1 MSQKNAIQGTD
12 AHDADFPAENET
24 DAKEPRWE
32 LVRMARS
39 FWKRLRWTVRLLVLG
54 AGVLLVA
61 QLFALYRALADLH
74 PWLGLAGVLVFVG
87 LLAWL
92 VGRPLASALRLPGV
106 VTPPRMPAAPQRTAS
121 DARRQ
126 LKYLERYLRAQQR
139 NPALSA
145 QKEKLQESLRA
156 VGELRQTARKLDD
169 ARELSARIT
178 HVEREYVLPLLE
190 PLDRRAETLI
200 HREALAIG
208 SMTALSPNGTL
219 DAFLVLWRNINLVAA
234 LARLYYGRPG
244 LIGTGLILR
253 DVSSAILLSSVLEQI
268 SDMGGSLLRKL
279 GEGGRS
285 IPLLGALVGPVLD
298 GTINGL
304 MTMKVGYLAQER
316 CRSFRA
322 WDGRTKRGIIRR
334 TFHLVGDSAALFME
348 ELNKSVVQSLNLVK
362 FTAEAG
368 KGAAHTVSSK
378 ALALWRSIR
387 RVMGPQPS
395 WDQES

>member
-1 MSQKNAIQGTD
+1 MSEKNAIQGTD
-12 AHDADFPAENET
+12 VHGADFPAEDTARLE
-24 DAKEPRWE
+24 EPRWE
-32 LVRMARS
+32 LTRVARGFLS
-39 FWKRLRWTVRLLVLG
+39 RLRWGVRLLIFG
-54 AGVLLVA
+54 GCVLLLA
-61 QLFALYRALADLH
+61 QIAVLYRTLADLH
-74 PWLGLAGVLVFVG
+74 PWLGVAGVLVFLG
-87 LLAWL
+87 LLGWL
-92 VGRPLASALRLPGV
+92 VGRPLAGALRLPQV
-106 VTPPRMPAAPQRTAS
+106 VTPPRMPAAPQRTAAH
-121 DARRQ
+121 ARRQ
-126 LKYLERYLRAQQR
+126 LQYLERYLRAQQK
-139 NPALSA
+139 NPALSG
-145 QKEKLQESLRA
+145 QKEKLQVSLRA
-156 VGELRQTARKLDD
+156 LAGLRQEARALDD

-178 HVEREYVLPLLE
+178 HLEREYVLPLLE

-219 DAFLVLWRNINLVAA
+219 DAFLVLWRNVNLVAA

-244 LIGTGLILR
+244 LVGTWLILR

-279 GEGGRS
+279 GEGGRT
-285 IPLLGALVGPVLD
+285 IPLVGALVGPVLD

-334 TFHLVGDSAALFME
+334 TFHLVSDSAALFME

-368 KGAAHTVSSK
+368 KGAAQTVSSK

-387 RVMGPQPS
+387 RAVGPQPS
-395 WDQES
+395 WDPES

>member
-1 MSQKNAIQGTD
+1 
-12 AHDADFPAENET
+12 
-24 DAKEPRWE
+24 
-32 LVRMARS
+32 
-39 FWKRLRWTVRLLVLG
+39 
-54 AGVLLVA
+54 
-61 QLFALYRALADLH
+61 
-74 PWLGLAGVLVFVG
+74 
-87 LLAWL
+87 
-92 VGRPLASALRLPGV
+92 
-106 VTPPRMPAAPQRTAS
+106 
-121 DARRQ
+121 
-126 LKYLERYLRAQQR
+126 
-139 NPALSA
+139 
-145 QKEKLQESLRA
+145 
-156 VGELRQTARKLDD
+156 
-169 ARELSARIT
+169 
-178 HVEREYVLPLLE
+178 
-190 PLDRRAETLI
+190 
-200 HREALAIG
+200 
-208 SMTALSPNGTL
+208 MTALSPNGTL

-244 LIGTGLILR
+244 LIGTGVILR

-279 GEGGRS
+279 GEGGRT

-334 TFHLVGDSAALFME
+334 TFHLVSDSAALFME

-368 KGAAHTVSSK
+368 KGAAQTVSSK

-395 WDQES
+395 WDQEP

>member
-1 MSQKNAIQGTD
+1 MSEKNTIQGTD
-12 AHDADFPAENET
+12 VHGADFPAEDTVKLE
-24 DAKEPRWE
+24 EPRWE
-32 LVRMARS
+32 LTRVVRGFLS
-39 FWKRLRWTVRLLVLG
+39 RLRWGVRLLIFG
-54 AGVLLVA
+54 GCVLLLA
-61 QLFALYRALADLH
+61 QIAVLYRTLADLH
-74 PWLGLAGVLVFVG
+74 PWLGVAGVLVFVV
-87 LLAWL
+87 LLGWL
-92 VGRPLASALRLPGV
+92 VGRPLAGALRLPRV
-106 VTPPRMPAAPQRTAS
+106 VTPPRMPAAPQRTA
-121 DARRQ
+121 AHGRRQ
-126 LKYLERYLRAQQR
+126 LQYLERYLRAQQK
-139 NPALSA
+139 NPALSG
-145 QKEKLQESLRA
+145 QKEKLQVSLRA
-156 VGELRQTARKLDD
+156 LAALRQEARALDD

-178 HVEREYVLPLLE
+178 HLEREHVLPLLE

-219 DAFLVLWRNINLVAA
+219 DAFLVLWRNANLVAA

-244 LIGTGLILR
+244 LVGTWLILR

-279 GEGGRS
+279 GEGGRT
-285 IPLLGALVGPVLD
+285 IPLVGALVGPVLD

-334 TFHLVGDSAALFME
+334 TFHLVSDSAALFME

-368 KGAAHTVSSK
+368 KGAAQTVSSK

-387 RVMGPQPS
+387 RAVGPQPS
-395 WDQES
+395 WDSES

>member
-1 MSQKNAIQGTD
+1 MSQKKSIQ
-12 AHDADFPAENET
+12 ET
-24 DAKEPRWE
+24 DLRHPGLPADSAADRSEPGWE
-32 LVRMARS
+32 FVGVVRAALR
-39 FWKRLRWTVRLLVLG
+39 RLRWGLRLLLVGGALLVL
-54 AGVLLVA
+54 A
-61 QLFALYRALADLH
+61 QIASVYRMLADIH
-74 PWLGLAGVLVFVG
+74 PWLGLLGALVFAG
-87 LLAWL
+87 LLGWL
-92 VGRPLASALRLPGV
+92 VVRPLWGVFRLPRV
-106 VTPPRMPAAPQRTAS
+106 VAPPRMPAAPERTA
-121 DARRQ
+121 DHARRQ
-126 LKYLERYLRAQQR
+126 LLYLERYLKAQEQ
-139 NPALSA
+139 NPVLASKQPELQATLVAVAALRREA
-145 QKEKLQESLRA
+145 
-156 VGELRQTARKLDD
+156 RQQQDVRQ
-169 ARELSARIT
+169 LSARIT
-178 HVEREYVLPLLE
+178 RLERDEVLPLLT

-219 DAFLVLWRNINLVAA
+219 DAFLVLWRQVNLVAS

-244 LIGTGLILR
+244 LYGTWLILR

-279 GEGGRS
+279 GEGGRT

-334 TFHLVGDSAALFME
+334 TFHLVSDSAALFME

-368 KGAAHTVSSK
+368 KGAAQTVSSK
-378 ALALWRSIR
+378 ALALWRSLR
-387 RVMGPQPS
+387 RAVGPQPA
-395 WDQES
+395 WDPEP

>member
-1 MSQKNAIQGTD
+1 MSQKKSIQ
-12 AHDADFPAENET
+12 ET
-24 DAKEPRWE
+24 DLRRPDLPAASAADRSEPGWE
-32 LVRMARS
+32 FVGVVRAALR
-39 FWKRLRWTVRLLVLG
+39 RLRWGLRLLLVGGALLVL
-54 AGVLLVA
+54 A
-61 QLFALYRALADLH
+61 QIASVYRMLADFH
-74 PWLGLAGVLVFVG
+74 PWLGLLGALVFAG
-87 LLAWL
+87 LLGWL
-92 VGRPLASALRLPGV
+92 VGRPLLGAFRLPRV
-106 VTPPRMPAAPQRTAS
+106 VTPPRMPAAPERTA
-121 DARRQ
+121 DHARRQ
-126 LKYLERYLRAQQR
+126 LLYLERYLKAQEQ
-139 NPALSA
+139 NPVLASR
-145 QKEKLQESLRA
+145 QQELRA
-156 VGELRQTARKLDD
+156 TLLVVAALRREARQLQDV
-169 ARELSARIT
+169 RQLSARIT
-178 HVEREYVLPLLE
+178 RLEREEVLPLLT

-219 DAFLVLWRNINLVAA
+219 DAFLVLWRQVNLVAT

-244 LIGTGLILR
+244 LWGTWLILR

-279 GEGGRS
+279 GEGGRT

-334 TFHLVGDSAALFME
+334 TFHLVSDSAALFME

-368 KGAAHTVSSK
+368 KGAAQTVSSK
-378 ALALWRSIR
+378 ALALWRSLR
-387 RVMGPQPS
+387 RAIGPQPA
-395 WDQES
+395 WDPEP